1 VRRSALAAVTVL
13 CLVAC
18 DGEARPP
25 APATPAAPP
34 AASPQARADAREIPD
49 LSAALA
55 LAEGAVQVTRGG
67 AGWTVRAHGASP
79 FEVLTALGDAAGFR
93 AERSPGAPEGA
104 PLTIALEDAPLE
116 NALAAILAGLPH
128 HVHYEFADGD
138 LSPARPFAGREVVL
152 ARVRVGALAAPS
164 AAATAARPPV
174 DPGRRGPPPIAQRLR
189 GAKGAVREN
198 DPERARM
205 REEADARE
213 SERAEQIA
221 RQWNDPRADVRLE
234 AVELMAPEAEEDRGR
249 LETLLADDP
258 SPEVR
263 AAAAET
269 LAEGDAFEVMEK
281 LLAALGDPDPSVV
294 AAVVR
299 GLEDVYDEAPNPRI
313 RERVAELREHRDP
326 SVREAV
332 QAFEEWIEE

>member
-13 CLVAC
+13 CLLAC

-25 APATPAAPP
+25 AAPAPAAPS
-34 AASPQARADAREIPD
+34 AASPQARAAAGEIPD

-55 LAEGAVQVTRGG
+55 LAEGAVQVTRGA
-67 AGWTVRAHGASP
+67 AGWTVLAHGAPP
-79 FEVLTALGDAAGFR
+79 FEVLTALGDAAGFG
-93 AERSPGAPEGA
+93 AERSPGAPEGT
-104 PLTIALEDAPLE
+104 PLTVALEDASLE
-116 NALAAILAGLPH
+116 SALAAILAGLPH

-138 LSPARPFAGREVVL
+138 LSPARPFEGREVVL
-152 ARVRVGALAAPS
+152 ARVRVGALAA
-164 AAATAARPPV
+164 ATAAPPPV

-189 GAKGAVREN
+189 GEKGALRED
-198 DPERARM
+198 DPERARR

-249 LETLLADDP
+249 LETLLAEDP

-269 LAEGDAFEVMEK
+269 LAEGDAFEVMEN
-281 LLAALGDPDPSVV
+281 LLAALGDPDPGVV

-313 RERVAELREHRDP
+313 RERVAELREHRDA